1 MTDNSVPPQ
10 TFTKTGT
17 AHPIS
22 GMARCAVGIATAVL
36 ILDALTAAVFIVAFT
51 VGGSEAVSDNWV
63 GMFVAIAMLGGFIVA
78 LVAFVL
84 AITVK
89 IKGGEWV
96 RLRLPL
102 FLFPALFT
110 FLLLGEFFWWE

>member
-1 MTDNSVPPQ
+1 
-10 TFTKTGT
+10 
-17 AHPIS
+17 
-22 GMARCAVGIATAVL
+22 MARCAVGIAKAVL
-36 ILDALTAAVFIVAFT
+36 ILDALAAAVFIVAFT
-51 VGGSEAVSDNWV
+51 VGGDEAVSDNWV

-102 FLFPALFT
+102 FLFPVLFT